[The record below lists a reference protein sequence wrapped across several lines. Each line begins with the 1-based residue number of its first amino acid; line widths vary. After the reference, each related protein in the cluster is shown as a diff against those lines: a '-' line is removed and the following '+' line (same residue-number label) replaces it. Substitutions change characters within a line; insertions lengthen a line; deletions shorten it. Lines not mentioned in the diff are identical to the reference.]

1 VIFKRERQP
10 FRILWKEKLNLFE
23 PKQIFQASPL
33 FVTIQPQK
41 ENPYSP
47 EFLVATSEF
56 FSEGDSIE
64 EG

>member
-1 VIFKRERQP
+1 LERET
-10 FRILWKEKLNLFE
+10 NLFE

>member
-10 FRILWKEKLNLFE
+10 FRILWKEK
-23 PKQIFQASPL
+23 ASPL